1 MFWRNIHLVRV
12 NFSFYHTAVEIMEIS
27 WKRRFYYRVDF
38 TKYYGGRISCFSTRW
53 KLRKHRNHSV
63 VISMKFRNFS
73 YQPLWKKS
81 PWNRLFNFHYLEWIS
96 RFHGI
101 YSSVFFPYNFDK
113 NFVKVTVLL
122 KKLLKSSFHEK
133 ISVILSLIFAKSFQT
148 FRPVDLIHTT
158 RSRRG

>member
-81 PWNRLFNFHYLEWIS
+81 PWNRLFQFSLFGMDFTIS
-96 RFHGI
+96 RNIFKC
-101 YSSVFFPYNFDK
+101 VFSIQFWQEFRQSNGFTKEVIKEFISRENLCNSLTDFREIVPNVQTGRPYTHN
-113 NFVKVTVLL
+113 T
-122 KKLLKSSFHEK
+122 
-133 ISVILSLIFAKSFQT
+133 
-148 FRPVDLIHTT
+148 
-158 RSRRG
+158 